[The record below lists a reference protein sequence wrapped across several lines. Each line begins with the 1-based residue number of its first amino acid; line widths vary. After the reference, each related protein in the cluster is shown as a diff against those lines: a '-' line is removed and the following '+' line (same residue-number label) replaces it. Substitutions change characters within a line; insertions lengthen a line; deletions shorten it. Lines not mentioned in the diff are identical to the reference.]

1 LLKFSLSAFRFPV
14 SGFRMRLGYLYS
26 RYPVISQ
33 TFCDTEML
41 ALEKLGFS
49 LEIGSVYPPLSSLRH
64 AHASRLRAPVRYA
77 PPQAV
82 LRVWE
87 KNARASGQWPGAL
100 VDLHEE
106 NYGWRYKPAQRARNA
121 LYFAELF
128 GQAGVDHFH
137 VHFAN
142 RAAHTALFLK
152 EISGI
157 PFSMTAHGQDF
168 MADLRNDDLLREIC
182 AAATFVAVET
192 NYSGQL
198 LAQRCPEAATK
209 IYRVFNGIDLQN
221 FPAPLPVSP
230 GKLTRIL
237 SVGRLVPF
245 KGFDYLIDACAELA
259 RRNLDFT
266 CEIVGD
272 GPEHAR
278 LQDKIDNQQLKSRV
292 VLVGS
297 LPREAVFEKMRASDI
312 FSLASVVDHNG
323 ASDVFPTVILEA
335 MAAGRPVIS
344 TEIAGIPESV
354 VGGETGL
361 LVPPGN
367 SHALA
372 EALAQLIVDLAL
384 REKLGQAGRARVEQN
399 FEINKTI
406 PPLLELFQTSSVARP
421 KSAAR
426 HTIHRIAYLIDRW
439 PDDSLPQLERELK
452 EMKRRNISIQP
463 IVCEFDSEIGL
474 TPEQKEVAPTLE
486 FLPDAMVIE
495 AEWQTNR
502 ALTQR
507 LEDDH
512 ASGDERIPAAL
523 FLREARFALS
533 LRQLLK
539 EKNVSHIHA
548 TSSRALVCAN
558 ILRQLVDLT
567 VSATIEPQPPLSPE
581 WIKGAL
587 RQCRG
592 GRLSDPKLLRRR
604 SSSFLFDKAAL
615 HQKLLQSVAGKIG
628 IDLTGHG
635 SFWQEWSEL
644 LVRWSRER
652 AETV

>member
-1 LLKFSLSAFRFPV
+1 MK
-14 SGFRMRLGYLYS
+14 LGYLYS
-26 RYPVISQ
+26 RYPVVSQ

-64 AHASRLRAPVRYA
+64 AHAAQLRAPIHYA
-77 PPQAV
+77 PPQPV

-87 KNARASGQWPGAL
+87 KKAKAEGKWPGSL

-106 NYGWRYKPAQRARNA
+106 KYGWRYKSAQRARNA

-128 GQAGVDHFH
+128 NQAGVDHFH

-157 PFSMTAHGQDF
+157 SFSITAHGQDF
-168 MADLRNDDLLREIC
+168 MVDLGNDDLLREIC
-182 AAATFVAVET
+182 AAATFIAVET
-192 NYSGQL
+192 QYSGQL
-198 LAQRCPEAATK
+198 LAQRCPESASK
-209 IYRVFNGIDLQN
+209 IYRVFNGIDLKTFPPPLAHSQN
-221 FPAPLPVSP
+221 GSA
-230 GKLTRIL
+230 RIL

-245 KGFDYLIDACAELA
+245 KGFDHLIDACAELA

-272 GPEHAR
+272 GPERDR
-278 LQDKIDNQQLKSRV
+278 LQAKIDNEQLKSRV
-292 VLVGS
+292 ALLGS
-297 LPREAVFEKMRASDI
+297 LPREAVFEKMQASDI
-312 FSLASVVDHNG
+312 FALASVIDRDG

-335 MAAGRPVIS
+335 MAAARPVVS
-344 TEIAGIPESV
+344 TQVAGIPESAV
-354 VGGETGL
+354 PGETGL

-367 SHALA
+367 ATALA
-372 EALAQLIVDLAL
+372 EALAQLIVDPAL
-384 REKLGQAGRARVEQN
+384 RQTFGNAGRARVEQQ

-406 PPLLELFQTSSVARP
+406 APLVQLLQTSPVARP
-421 KSAAR
+421 KPPAR
-426 HTIHRIAYLIDRW
+426 SEVKQIVYLIDRW
-439 PDDSLPQLERELK
+439 PDYALPWLERELK
-452 EMKRRNISIQP
+452 EMKQRNIAILP
-463 IVCEFDSEIGL
+463 LVCEFDFEASL
-474 TPEQKEVAPTLE
+474 SPEQEAVVPTLE

-495 AEWQTNR
+495 AEWLSNR
-502 ALTQR
+502 ALAQR

-512 ASGDERIPAAL
+512 ASAEERVPAGL

-533 LRQLLK
+533 LRKLFV

-548 TSSRALVCAN
+548 TSSRALVCAT

-567 VSATIEPQPPLSPE
+567 VSATIEPRPPVSQG
-581 WIKGAL
+581 WIKTAL
-587 RQCRG
+587 RDCRG
-592 GRLSDPKLLRRR
+592 GRLSDGKLMRRR
-604 SSSFLFDKAAL
+604 GSSFLLDKAAFR
-615 HQKLLQSVAGKIG
+615 QNLLQSFAEKLG
-628 IDLTGHG
+628 IDLTGHR

-652 AETV
+652 TE

>member
-1 LLKFSLSAFRFPV
+1 L
-14 SGFRMRLGYLYS
+14 
-26 RYPVISQ
+26 
-33 TFCDTEML
+33 
-41 ALEKLGFS
+41 
-49 LEIGSVYPPLSSLRH
+49 
-64 AHASRLRAPVRYA
+64 
-77 PPQAV
+77 
-82 LRVWE
+82 E
-87 KNARASGQWPGAL
+87 KNARASGQWPSAL

-106 NYGWRYKPAQRARNA
+106 NYGWRYKPVQRARNA

-128 GQAGVDHFH
+128 AQAGVDHFH

-198 LAQRCPEAATK
+198 LAQRCPEATSK
-209 IYRVFNGIDLQN
+209 IYRVFNGIDLHN
-221 FPAPLPVSP
+221 FPAPSP
-230 GKLTRIL
+230 TSQNKSAQIL

-245 KGFDYLIDACAELA
+245 KGFDYLIDACADLA
-259 RRNLDFT
+259 QRNIDFT

-272 GPEHAR
+272 GPEYGR
-278 LQDKIDNQQLKSRV
+278 LQDKIDNEHLRSHV
-292 VLVGS
+292 IVTGS
-297 LPREAVFEKMRASDI
+297 LPSEAVFEKMRAADI
-312 FSLASVVDHNG
+312 FSLASVVDSNG

-344 TEIAGIPESV
+344 TDIAGIPESV
-354 VGGETGL
+354 VHGETGL
-361 LVPPGN
+361 LVPPRD
-367 SHALA
+367 SKALA

-384 REKLGQAGRARVEQN
+384 RERLGQAGRARIEQH
-399 FEINKTI
+399 FEISKTI
-406 PPLLELFQTSSVARP
+406 APLLELFQTSSIARP
-421 KSAAR
+421 KPAAC
-426 HTIHRIAYLIDRW
+426 HKVHQVAYLIDRW
-439 PDDSLPQLERELK
+439 PDNSLPQLEQELK
-452 EMKRRNISIQP
+452 EMTRRNISIQP
-463 IVCEFDSEIGL
+463 IVCEFDPEIGL

-495 AEWQTNR
+495 AEWRTNR
-502 ALTQR
+502 ALAQR
-507 LEDDH
+507 LEDDN
-512 ASGDERIPAAL
+512 ASGEERIPAAL
-523 FLREARFALS
+523 FLREGRFALS
-533 LRQLLK
+533 LRQLLN

-558 ILRQLVDLT
+558 ILKQLIDFSF
-567 VSATIEPQPPLSPE
+567 SATIEPQPPVSPE
-581 WIKGAL
+581 WIKEAL

-604 SSSFLFDKAAL
+604 SSSFLFDKAAS
-615 HQKLLQSVAGKIG
+615 HKKLFQSVAEKVG

-652 AETV
+652 AELV